1 MTERV
6 GETFSGLRLEGAE
19 VSGTLFEDC
28 LFTDCRVQGLA
39 LRGCRFTGCHFEGC
53 RVGGLQLDNVQAM
66 GNSFEDCALLGL
78 DWSALVD
85 PRKQDLGFLPFDS
98 LARCTLH
105 HCVFFHL
112 DLRKFSFAGC
122 DLAGSFFEDCK
133 LSGADFSDCLLR
145 DAAFS
150 HNDLSGADFRSA
162 TEYSFSI
169 EGNQMKDARFSMP
182 EAINLLYGLGLRIE
196 ER

>member
-6 GETFSGLRLEGAE
+6 GESFAGLRLEDGD
-19 VSGTLFEDC
+19 VNGVLFEDC
-28 LFTDCRVQGLA
+28 LFSDCRVQGVKLKN
-39 LRGCRFTGCHFEGC
+39 CRFTGCHFEDC
-53 RVGGLQLDNVQAM
+53 RVGGLKLDNVQAM
-66 GNSFEDCALLGL
+66 GNSFEDCALFGV

-98 LARCTLH
+98 FTRCTLH

-112 DLRKFSFAGC
+112 ELRKFSFAGC
-122 DLAGSFFEDCK
+122 DLSGSFFEGCK
-133 LSGADFSDCLLR
+133 LAAADFSDCLLR
-145 DAAFS
+145 GTGFS
-150 HNDLSGADFRSA
+150 HNDLTGADFRTA

-169 EGNQMKDARFSMP
+169 EGSQMKGAKFSMP
-182 EAINLLYGLGLRIE
+182 EAINLLYGLGLDIS